1 MKNILFTA
9 KCALLFSMVL
19 CASAFC
25 IAQDDEN
32 TTEITGYYQQYRDFS
47 FKTGYSSY
55 DFPAT
60 QLKGG
65 GFNVARNLAP
75 WFAMWTQFSFFGSVS
90 QLSGLNLQVIHNL
103 EGVRWQTKQ
112 RGPFRLYVKGGMGF
126 ANYRFDSFSNT
137 KLSLAYGGGVQ
148 IWAAKWMGITLDL
161 SHVTMGL
168 PNLTDMDSR
177 EKWDSGLTFTPGLT
191 IRF

>member
-1 MKNILFTA
+1 MKYFLFTA
-9 KCALLFSMVL
+9 KFVVLFSMIL

-25 IAQDDEN
+25 VAQDEGK
-32 TTEITGYYQQYRDFS
+32 TEVTGYFQQYRDFS
-47 FKTGYSSY
+47 FNTGYSPY

-60 QLKGG
+60 RLNGG

-75 WFAMWTQFSFFGSVS
+75 WFSMWTQLSFFGTVQQS
-90 QLSGLNLQVIHNL
+90 SGLSVQIIHNL
-103 EGVRWQTKQ
+103 EGMRWQTKQ
-112 RGPFRLYVKGGMGF
+112 HGPFRAYVKGGVGF
-126 ANYRFDSFSNT
+126 ANYRFDFGSET

-161 SHVTMGL
+161 SHVVMGL
-168 PNLTDMDSR
+168 PNLTDLDNR
-177 EKWDSGLTFTPGLT
+177 EKWDSGLVFTPGFT

>member
-9 KCALLFSMVL
+9 KCALLLSLIL
-19 CASAFC
+19 CTTALC
-25 IAQDDEN
+25 MAQDESN
-32 TTEITGYYQQYRDFS
+32 TEITGFFQQYRDFS
-47 FKTGYSSY
+47 FKTGSSSY

-60 QLKGG
+60 QLNGG
-65 GFNVARNLAP
+65 GFNVAQNLAP
-75 WFAMWTQFSFFGSVS
+75 WFSMWTQFSFFGSVS
-90 QLSGLNLQVIHNL
+90 QPSGLNVQLIHNL
-103 EGVRWQTKQ
+103 QGVRWQTKQ
-112 RGPFRLYVKGGMGF
+112 RGPFRLYVKGGLGF
-126 ANYRFDSFSNT
+126 ANYRFDFGSET

-161 SHVTMGL
+161 SHVAMGL
-168 PNLTDMDSR
+168 PNITDLDSR

>member
-9 KCALLFSMVL
+9 KCALLLSMIL
-19 CASAFC
+19 CTTALC
-25 IAQDDEN
+25 MAQDEGK
-32 TTEITGYYQQYRDFS
+32 TEVTGYFQQYRDFS
-47 FKTGYSSY
+47 FNTGYSPY

-60 QLKGG
+60 RLNGG

-75 WFAMWTQFSFFGSVS
+75 WFAMWTQFSFFGSASNPLGDSV
-90 QLSGLNLQVIHNL
+90 QIIHNL
-103 EGVRWQTKQ
+103 EGMRWQTKQ
-112 RGPFRLYVKGGMGF
+112 RGPFRAYVKGGVGF
-126 ANYRFDSFSNT
+126 ANYRFNFGSYT

-148 IWAAKWMGITLDL
+148 LWAAKWMGLTLDL
-161 SHVTMGL
+161 SHVVMGL
-168 PNLTDMDSR
+168 PNITDLDSR